1 MKSTLSL
8 ILLMTLFFAAI
19 GEVNA
24 IEGVYEVIIRKQEE
38 KKASR
43 WTLADWLMTKQKM
56 ALMDQWLALNSSTTY
71 FEFFLEG
78 SGKELVADE
87 VGDGRDPYDAQ
98 AYRYQAALYFRAFGL
113 QGGKD
118 KFSGFTESTF
128 YQANLILLGS
138 SAQSTNIQL
147 HYGVK
152 NTTLVAT
159 SPQAELS
166 PTYWGASSTLYI
178 LPFLGGIYEYRKYG
192 KDSAGSYTL
201 KGGSRQEVGGF
212 LDVWFLR
219 LKGTYFKER
228 LELNSTSQGDYSQQV
243 SGWWA
248 GAQLFF

>member
-1 MKSTLSL
+1 MKSLLFSILFLVTSLNFLSE
-8 ILLMTLFFAAI
+8 A
-19 GEVNA
+19 NA
-24 IEGVYEVIIRKQEE
+24 IEGVYEVIIRKQQE
-38 KKASR
+38 KQASR
-43 WTLADWLMTKQKM
+43 WTLADWLLTKQKM
-56 ALMDQWLALNSSTTY
+56 ALMDQWLALNSSTTW

-78 SGKELVADE
+78 SGKELTGDE
-87 VGDGRDPYDAQ
+87 VGDGRDPYDGQ

-113 QGGKD
+113 QGGQD
-118 KFSGFTESTF
+118 KFSGFSESTF

-147 HYGVK
+147 HYGIK
-152 NTTLVAT
+152 NTTILST
-159 SPQAELS
+159 SPASELS

-178 LPFLGGIYEYRKYG
+178 LPFLGGLYEYRKYG
-192 KDSAGSYTL
+192 DDSSGSLTL

-212 LDVWFLR
+212 IDVWFLR

-228 LELNSTSQGDYSQQV
+228 LQLNNTARGDFDQHI